1 MDPASTERLKRFKE
15 RYPEMDLEMVQFFA
29 RAMTTLHD
37 ITIMMEGYF
46 SMLGL
51 SKGRFMV
58 MIQLHGHDDP
68 HGVNISDVICQYRVS
83 SATMTG
89 IIDTLEKEGLIERI
103 RNPKDRRRVNVRIT
117 AAGREFMDDFLP
129 RHHEYMKL
137 FTSSLG
143 IRERRTLLK
152 LMTKLHQ
159 GISEGIKDDIE
170 TPTGDTT

>member
-1 MDPASTERLKRFKE
+1 MDPASKERLRRFKE

-29 RAMTTLHD
+29 RTMTTLHN

-46 SMLGL
+46 GKLGL

-68 HGVNISDVICQYRVS
+68 YGVNISDVICQYRVS

-117 AAGREFMDDFLP
+117 ASGREFMDDFLP
-129 RHHEYMKL
+129 RHHEYMKA
-137 FTSSLG
+137 FTSDLSKG
-143 IRERRTLLK
+143 ERRTLVK

-159 GISEGIKDDIE
+159 GIAEGVEDDME
-170 TPTGDTT
+170 AAMGSTP